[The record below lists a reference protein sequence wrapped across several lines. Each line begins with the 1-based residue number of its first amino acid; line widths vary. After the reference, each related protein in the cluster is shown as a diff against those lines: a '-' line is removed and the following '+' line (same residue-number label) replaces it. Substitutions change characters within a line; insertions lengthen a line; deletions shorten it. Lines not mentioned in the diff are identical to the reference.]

1 MKKTKVVMNKPVYL
15 GFTSLDLSKIEMYV
29 FLLGCIEEKYVNKAK
44 LCYIGTDSFIIHIK
58 T

>member
-1 MKKTKVVMNKPVYL
+1 MNKPVYL